1 MSASAISSAATLADR
16 PQTAAATFCT
26 AAPAY
31 DVRYLGAPTFAIGAA
46 TACIRQVKRDALFQI
61 SAVGDTPQQLALK

>member
-1 MSASAISSAATLADR
+1 MRKHKLLA
-16 PQTAAATFCT
+16 
-26 AAPAY
+26 
-31 DVRYLGAPTFAIGAA
+31 VAIGAA